1 MNKTYFYQ
9 KIDGRIFACE
19 AKEANNIHSKYQQV
33 GVSDG
38 TAYQT
43 EIDKARDDNAE
54 LFEEM
59 SELKAELGQLEP
71 EDIES
76 RLVVRK
82 ALRPVEKKWK
92 KIMAEA
98 VKRGWEAELE
108 VAKGN
113 LETPPDFHKMEIG
126 GDNNK
131 LNINYGQQNTPHPS
145 GSEPQHNREV
155 QRPTGGGKGHLGGGE
170 GAATAYEQ
178 RKLQAGG
185 AIREVKE
192 VLQPQDKGGKPGN

>member
-76 RLVVRK
+76 RLVIRK

-92 KIMAEA
+92 
-98 VKRGWEAELE
+98 
-108 VAKGN
+108 
-113 LETPPDFHKMEIG
+113 
-126 GDNNK
+126 
-131 LNINYGQQNTPHPS
+131 
-145 GSEPQHNREV
+145 
-155 QRPTGGGKGHLGGGE
+155 
-170 GAATAYEQ
+170 
-178 RKLQAGG
+178 
-185 AIREVKE
+185 
-192 VLQPQDKGGKPGN
+192 